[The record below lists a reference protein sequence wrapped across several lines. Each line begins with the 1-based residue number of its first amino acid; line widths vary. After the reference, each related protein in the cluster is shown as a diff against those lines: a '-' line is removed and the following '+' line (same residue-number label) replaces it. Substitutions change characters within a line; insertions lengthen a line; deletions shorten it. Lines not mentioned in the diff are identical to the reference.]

1 MENTITML
9 MQIDGTF
16 IFVVIS
22 FLIFLFIIKAIL
34 FNPIT
39 KILDEREKFYAKNT
53 KMETESKEKTFALIE
68 QKENA
73 LKESR
78 FEASKIIKETSKE
91 ANNKNINV
99 IKETKKEIQEK
110 IEKNKEE
117 LDLAKLNTKKEL
129 KNEISSFVSSIV
141 SKILNDNIAIQIE
154 EEKINKYL
162 NI

>member
-1 MENTITML
+1 ML

-16 IFVVIS
+16 IFVIIS

-39 KILDEREKFYAKNT
+39 KIIDEREKFYAKNT
-53 KMETESKEKTFALIE
+53 KMETESKEKMNALIN

-73 LKESR
+73 LKKSR
-78 FEASKIIKETSKE
+78 LEAAQIIKETSKK
-91 ANNKNINV
+91 ANDKSIQTL
-99 IKETKKEIQEK
+99 KETKKEVQNK

-117 LDLAKLNTKKEL
+117 LDLAKKNSKMEL
-129 KNEISSFVSSIV
+129 KGEVSNFVSSIV
-141 SKILNDNIAIQIE
+141 SKILSDNIKVEIE
-154 EEKINKYL
+154 EERIKKHL